1 MDPKVKVEDD
11 RVVET
16 IGEEPM
22 RDAIEKAIGW
32 RAGTLVVFPMIDN
45 DKKSEIINR
54 AAELVIAIVEGREQ
68 EVLGDKTSEISDAPV
83 EVKVSA
89 VFARVATMI
98 QRSSQFELLTS
109 QINSFGKNAAM
120 VFDDPMFPL
129 SIIDENA
136 LNAIEEREKQEET
149 ETPEDDGGP
158 AERGE
163 AR

>member
-22 RDAIEKAIGW
+22 RDAIEKTIGW
-32 RAGTLVVFPMIDN
+32 RAGTLVVFPMIDD

-158 AERGE
+158 AKRGE